1 MVMTYRYMVSL
12 CSAGRDKIKHYD
24 CIYGNDRL
32 LSMPMSLRTMTLPS
46 SIS

>member
-12 CSAGRDKIKHYD
+12 CSAGLDKIKHYD

-32 LSMPMSLRTMTLPS
+32 TPA
-46 SIS
+46 